1 MVPSRV
7 FTRGSAGIPVGRPSR
22 AGSVRAWMGGGSMME
37 DALGVVG
44 VSGEEARERDW
55 DLE

>member
-7 FTRGSAGIPVGRPSR
+7 FTRGLAGIPMGRPSR
-22 AGSVRAWMGGGSMME
+22 ASSVRAWMGGGFMME
-37 DALGVVG
+37 DALGIMG
-44 VSGEEARERDW
+44 VSGEEAQEWDW